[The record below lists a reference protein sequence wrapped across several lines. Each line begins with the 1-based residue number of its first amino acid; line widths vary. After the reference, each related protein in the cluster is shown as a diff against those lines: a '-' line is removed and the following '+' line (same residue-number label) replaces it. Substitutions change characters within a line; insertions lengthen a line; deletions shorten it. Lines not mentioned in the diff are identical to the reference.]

1 MLRNQ
6 TRFERVSIFIFRS
19 GHNPT
24 CNWQKESNDFALHRQ
39 IVRDRHDLVAPC
51 FSNGFSLLQSTFSY
65 ETAIPLILD
74 GRRELLNPAVTQVS
88 LYSPATTLPICPRAN
103 FKNEF

>member
-1 MLRNQ
+1 MKSPYSGINGMLRNQ

-39 IVRDRHDLVAPC
+39 IVRDWHLSSCFLKNSHMVCCGLKIDQLLVDRKLPK
-51 FSNGFSLLQSTFSY
+51 G
-65 ETAIPLILD
+65 I
-74 GRRELLNPAVTQVS
+74 REVW
-88 LYSPATTLPICPRAN
+88 
-103 FKNEF
+103 